1 VIISAY
7 FFNLEFR
14 ISLIYCLILFLQ
26 FIIYHYVIFLY
37 RILDSRLRMR
47 CTQVSF
53 ARFNIVF
60 KFKCYFFI
68 YIFLHTYLI
77 CLYLILLQFKTI
89 KFLTFRMDRVDK
101 FNLLVY
107 VCVILIND
115 LFIYFIVR
123 VAQDFYIFRIQ

>member
-1 VIISAY
+1 MIISAY

-68 YIFLHTYLI
+68 YIFLHTYLV